1 MRNHAVPLRYVT
13 EQCVCQ
19 IGSMSAHS
27 RKCEIQT
34 ILRCGAWAWM
44 DFDDEHVTA
53 YRRAR
58 RNGDFWSRQAMRS
71 FLSVLEELC
80 AALQVERW
88 PELPMIQFPW
98 IG

>member
-13 EQCVCQ
+13 EQCVYQ

-53 YRRAR
+53 YRRASKWR
-58 RNGDFWSRQAMRS
+58 LLVETSNAQ
-71 FLSVLEELC
+71 FLIR
-80 AALQVERW
+80 A
-88 PELPMIQFPW
+88 
-98 IG
+98 